1 MTSKERTNCVKIGV
15 EVFSDELDKDA
26 VNIVK
31 NGLEHFRKQV
41 LDVIIIYTAGR
52 HKEEKGLLEEM
63 KDMYQVSEPD
73 LVLLVIGCQNP
84 ISH

>member
-1 MTSKERTNCVKIGV
+1 MKASFVKIGV

-41 LDVIIIYTAGR
+41 LDVIIIDTAGR

-73 LVLLVIGCQNP
+73 LSLAIER
-84 ISH
+84 

>member
-1 MTSKERTNCVKIGV
+1 MKASFVKIGV

-31 NGLEHFRKQV
+31 NGHFRKQV
-41 LDVIIIYTAGR
+41 LDVIIIDTAGR
-52 HKEEKGLLEEM
+52 YKEEKGLLEEM

-73 LVLLVIGCQNP
+73 LVLLVTGCQNP

>member
-1 MTSKERTNCVKIGV
+1 LKANCVKIGV

-41 LDVIIIYTAGR
+41 LDVIIIDTAGR